1 MQRRAGYRAAL
12 TEAGMPLDDS
22 LIAGD
27 AFTMEA
33 GEAAGRT
40 LLDRPDPPT
49 AIFAVNDN
57 NAIGAMATAA
67 ARGLRI
73 PDDLSIIGYNDIP
86 VVSRLPVPL
95 TTIRVPFHQIA
106 ANALELLRE
115 ARNDSPPRTLI
126 AAPTLIPRKSTVA
139 CTHREPRPPC
149 CRSPPL
155 PRRLTVLVG
164 DQLIGA

>member
-1 MQRRAGYRAAL
+1 MGPEHATTAVQRRAGYRAAL
-12 TEAGMPLDDS
+12 TEAGIPLDDS

-27 AFTMEA
+27 AYTMDA
-33 GEAAGRT
+33 GEAAAKI

-67 ARGLRI
+67 ARGLVI

-95 TTIRVPFHQIA
+95 TTIREPFNHIA
-106 ANALELLRE
+106 RGAIDLLLDE
-115 ARNDSPPRTLI
+115 TPNPTGEIRTI
-126 AAPTLIPRKSTVA
+126 VATPTLIPRKSTA
-139 CTHREPRPPC
+139 APRTP
-149 CRSPPL
+149 
-155 PRRLTVLVG
+155 
-164 DQLIGA
+164 